1 MLVREM
7 DIIRIQKI
15 TPRKRIIKLEK
26 LYLLNIT
33 TLNKKIIHIGISQD
47 ASPKITNN
55 SELRFEPN
63 KPKAFKGGSLFTV
76 KNEGSKSL

>member
-7 DIIRIQKI
+7 EIIRMQKI

-33 TLNKKIIHIGISQD
+33 IIKNH
-47 ASPKITNN
+47 ANWLTKMHPKITNN

-63 KPKAFKGGSLFTV
+63 KPKAFKAHYL
-76 KNEGSKSL
+76 L